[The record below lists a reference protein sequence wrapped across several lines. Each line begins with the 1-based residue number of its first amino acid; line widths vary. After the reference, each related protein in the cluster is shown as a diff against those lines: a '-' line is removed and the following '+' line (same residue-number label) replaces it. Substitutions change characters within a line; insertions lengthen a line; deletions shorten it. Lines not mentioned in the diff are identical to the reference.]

1 MADAQRQEREGWDVE
16 ATAQALDEKQV
27 SDEAPRPQKLTIRHV
42 LAVGTGALL
51 CFSSSAIVFNTWS
64 IFVVPVSTELGIASS
79 QFTVLITIIFLSCSV
94 MASPLGNLMEKL
106 DLRIVLSVSVA
117 LCGTG
122 VLLCS
127 QWTEIWQFYL
137 SGVLEG
143 TGVVALSYLASPTLV
158 NRWFNSHMGVLVGIC
173 VAMMGVGGAVWS
185 MVGGVLI
192 GDLGW
197 RSAYLVLGGAVLALG
212 LPATLFCIRSYPSD
226 IGLQPYGEAER
237 VGADE
242 GMQWGVSAKKAF
254 RSPAFYLLALTIALF
269 NGTGQAG
276 NMLPTYVYHLGD
288 TGLADITPALAVMVA
303 SAVAM
308 CMQASQAVAKVCLG
322 AIADRSIVVALC
334 VACACGFTGT
344 VCCWLGYSS
353 TALIYTGSVLFGAL
367 YGATNVLGPTIA
379 RHLFGPREYTK
390 IYSRIAVFINIAPA
404 ISVTLF
410 ATLSEIGWDL
420 EFATVLGIIV
430 AILVMGIVTM
440 RLGKHLEQTLER
452 KPS

>member
-1 MADAQRQEREGWDVE
+1 MET
-16 ATAQALDEKQV
+16 TARTIDGEESA
-27 SDEAPRPQKLTIRHV
+27 DEASDRQRLTARHV
-42 LAVGTGALL
+42 LAVVTGALL
-51 CFSSSAIVFNTWS
+51 CFAPCAIVFNTWS
-64 IFVVPVSTELGIASS
+64 IFVVPVSTELGVLSS
-79 QFTVLITIIFLSCSV
+79 QFTVLITIIFLSCAA

-106 DLRIVLSVSVA
+106 DLRIVLSASVA

-137 SGVLEG
+137 SGILEG
-143 TGVVALSYLASPTLV
+143 AGVVALSYLASPTLV

-173 VAMMGVGGAVWS
+173 VAMMGAGGAVWS

-197 RSAYLVLGGAVLALG
+197 RSAYFVLGGAVLALG
-212 LPATLFCIRSYPSD
+212 LPATLFFIRSYPSD
-226 IGLQPYGEAER
+226 VGLRPYGEAER
-237 VGADE
+237 AGSGE

-254 RSPAFYLLALTIALF
+254 RSPAFYTLALTIALF

-288 TGLADITPALAVMVA
+288 AGLAGITPAIAVMVA

-308 CMQASQAVAKVCLG
+308 CMQASQAAAKVCLG

-334 VACACGFTGT
+334 IACACGFAGT
-344 VCCWLGYSS
+344 VCCWLGFSS
-353 TALIYTGSVLFGAL
+353 TALVYAGSILFGAL

-390 IYSRIAVFINIAPA
+390 IYSRIAIFINIAPA

-430 AILVMGIVTM
+430 AILAMGIVTI
-440 RLGKHLEQTLER
+440 RLGKRLEQTLER
-452 KPS
+452 KPD